1 MSSSIHLFTINKSS
15 KPINNSY
22 YDGGTIV
29 NTEKQLISL
38 IHAAQ
43 VLTSTLDL
51 DTVLEQLIHET
62 LNVIEGADAVLLFV
76 YDPKKNKLLAN
87 KAIGV
92 NLDYLQDI
100 MLSPN
105 EGMTGKTF
113 TSKKVQIFRHLKETE
128 AGMGNIQN
136 KNQDLFKKAIG
147 TFPYHPVS
155 TICAPLLSKE
165 DCIGVLTIDSF
176 SESIRFTERDLLL
189 LETFAAQASI
199 AIENAK
205 FFADTERSKKIHAE
219 LATASISQKG
229 LTEAAIKLSELIGYE
244 ICVYNEFLDLLS
256 SSSSAARLLGE
267 EQKQKIE
274 ELFLA
279 EQKESETGL
288 MQVMPIKTDGEI
300 VIGIAAIFGEDGVHL
315 DTLDLLA
322 IDLANNIFAQEIL
335 GRERL
340 LSEFYKYEGY
350 LLEQLLA
357 KRHSELTEQ
366 QRNILG
372 LSKKYRYFCISIQIP
387 HQFLPFEELHKRKQ
401 YFNKRLF
408 RELKSLGFKIIVS
421 EKNLEYD
428 ILVMILNKETE
439 DAITKLF
446 SEFFRQFY
454 AAIQKVIAF
463 DYYVGIGRV
472 FQDIT
477 DIKSSHRE
485 AKICAEYIQHKKQQS
500 IVLSYK
506 SLGIYRL
513 FLKHEQEE
521 LGEFVDST
529 IGALLLYDK
538 DHHTDLLQTL
548 ITYLENKQNMAVTA
562 RSSFVHLN
570 TIKYRL
576 QTIKEILGVESLEGK
591 FLFELQL
598 AIYLHEY
605 LQKGI

>member
-1 MSSSIHLFTINKSS
+1 M
-15 KPINNSY
+15 
-22 YDGGTIV
+22 

-51 DTVLEQLIHET
+51 DKVLDQLIHET

-76 YDPKKNKLLAN
+76 YNPKKNKLLAN
-87 KAIGV
+87 KGIGV

-113 TSKKVQIFRHLKETE
+113 TSKKGQIFSHLKETE

-147 TFPYHPVS
+147 KFPYHPIS
-155 TICAPLLSKE
+155 TICAPLLSKK

-176 SESIRFTERDLLL
+176 SENVHFTERDLLL

-229 LTEAAIKLSELIGYE
+229 LTEATITLSQLIRHE
-244 ICVYNEFLDLLS
+244 ICVYNEFFDLLAFS
-256 SSSSAARLLGE
+256 SSIAENLGE
-267 EQKQKIE
+267 QKKKEVE
-274 ELFLA
+274 ELFSKG
-279 EQKESETGL
+279 QKELESNL
-288 MQVMPIKTDGEI
+288 MQIIPIKTDGDI
-300 VIGIAAIFGEDGVHL
+300 VLGIVAIFGEESVHL

-322 IDLANNIFAQEIL
+322 IDLANNIFAREIL

-357 KRHSELTEQ
+357 KKQHELTEQ
-366 QRNILG
+366 QRTILG

-387 HQFLPFEELHKRKQ
+387 HQLLPFEELHKRKQ
-401 YFNKRLF
+401 HFNKLLF
-408 RELKSLGFKIIVS
+408 RELKNLGFKIIVS
-421 EKNLEYD
+421 EKNLEYN
-428 ILVMILNKETE
+428 ILVIIHDKGTE
-439 DAITKLF
+439 DKITKTF
-446 SEFFRQFY
+446 YDFFYHFKE
-454 AAIQKVIAF
+454 IVGKVISF

-472 FQDIT
+472 FQDIP
-477 DIKSSHRE
+477 DITNSHRE
-485 AKICAEYIQHKKQQS
+485 AKICAEYIQNKKQETS
-500 IVLSYK
+500 VLSYK

-521 LGEFVDST
+521 LFEFVEST

-538 DHHTDLLQTL
+538 EHRTELLQTL
-548 ITYLENKQNMAVTA
+548 TTYLESKQNMALTA
-562 RSSFVHLN
+562 RNSFVHLN

-576 QTIKEILGVESLEGK
+576 QTIKEILGANSLEGK
-591 FLFELQL
+591 VIFELQL
-598 AIYLHEY
+598 AIYLHQY